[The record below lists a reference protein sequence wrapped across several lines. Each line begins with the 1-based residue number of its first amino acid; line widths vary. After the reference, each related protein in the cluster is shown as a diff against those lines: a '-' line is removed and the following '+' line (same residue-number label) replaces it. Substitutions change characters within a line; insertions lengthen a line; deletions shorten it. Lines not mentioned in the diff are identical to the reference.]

1 MGSELDVYIGSI
13 DSWDGAVEDQHQAKN
28 LLRQPSSWSDDAST
42 QLSLGDQDVQT
53 LGFERDEKNRRVEA
67 ALERVF

>member
-1 MGSELDVYIGSI
+1 MGCELDVYFGSI

-28 LLRQPSSWSDDAST
+28 LLCKPSSSSDEAST
-42 QLSLGDQDVQT
+42 QLSLGDQGVRT
-53 LGFERDEKNRRVEA
+53 LGFERDEENRRIQA